1 MNPTNQKQSENVQ
14 AEILSLLE
22 KIKTEHPYLRLGQ
35 IIVNAITSGMALNEI
50 NSGSL
55 FYVED
60 EEFLRRLQ
68 LFEKTYLTEQNADRR
83 SSAKET

>member
-22 KIKTEHPYLRLGQ
+22 KIKTEHPCLRLGQ

-68 LFEKTYLTEQNADRR
+68 LFENRTRLSP
-83 SSAKET
+83 SS